1 MRELISRLVAGLSLV
16 AFLAPLVAGA
26 EHATLLVFPLENL
39 TGVPFLSWVS
49 EGTSESICAQ
59 VRIPELDVVQRETR
73 LELVE
78 DADLPPNA
86 TLSRASM
93 IRIAQLARA
102 DYLVFGSFSGT
113 ESALRIVLQILD
125 TKTMKLGPDIV
136 STGPLNNLA
145 EMENELAWQ
154 TLAQK
159 GIHNNLSREEFH
171 KRTRTVPNSAYLYFI
186 RSLGAPDDQSQLD
199 LLVKAIE
206 SYNDFPGAL
215 FRLGSY
221 HFEKGECSRAVE
233 LLDRIPR
240 TADHF
245 QEARFM
251 LGACHCKLGNSSKAI
266 QAYVELLPFA
276 PSMEVLNNLG
286 VSYAREEDLP
296 LAVNSLKKAR
306 ELQSHPVVAM
316 NLGIL
321 RYLQGDQ
328 DGALLLLD
336 EAYKSSGGH
345 GLVQYMRSRV
355 LQALGRTQESSEA
368 LAEAVRM
375 GIDPEKLK
383 NDDPRGW
390 TQYIFSPL
398 PPPARK

>member
-1 MRELISRLVAGLSLV
+1 
-16 AFLAPLVAGA
+16 
-26 EHATLLVFPLENL
+26 
-39 TGVPFLSWVS
+39 
-49 EGTSESICAQ
+49 
-59 VRIPELDVVQRETR
+59 
-73 LELVE
+73 
-78 DADLPPNA
+78 
-86 TLSRASM
+86 
-93 IRIAQLARA
+93 
-102 DYLVFGSFSGT
+102 
-113 ESALRIVLQILD
+113 
-125 TKTMKLGPDIV
+125 
-136 STGPLNNLA
+136 
-145 EMENELAWQ
+145 
-154 TLAQK
+154 
-159 GIHNNLSREEFH
+159 
-171 KRTRTVPNSAYLYFI
+171 
-186 RSLGAPDDQSQLD
+186 
-199 LLVKAIE
+199 
-206 SYNDFPGAL
+206 
-215 FRLGSY
+215 
-221 HFEKGECSRAVE
+221 
-233 LLDRIPR
+233 
-240 TADHF
+240 
-245 QEARFM
+245 M

-296 LAVNSLKKAR
+296 LAVNSLKRAR

-321 RYLQGDQ
+321 RYLQGDR

>member
-1 MRELISRLVAGLSLV
+1 VA
-16 AFLAPLVAGA
+16 AA
-26 EHATLLVFPLENL
+26 EHATLLVFPPENL
-39 TGVPFLSWVS
+39 TGVPSLSWVS
-49 EGTSESICAQ
+49 EGTSESICTQ
-59 VRIPELDVVQRETR
+59 VLIPELEVVPRETR
-73 LELVE
+73 LALVE

-93 IRIAQLARA
+93 IRVAQLARA
-102 DYLVFGSFSGT
+102 DYLVFGSFSGSD
-113 ESALRIVLQILD
+113 SALRIVLQILD

-136 STGPLNNLA
+136 STGALNNLP

-154 TLAQK
+154 VLAQK
-159 GIHNNLSREEFH
+159 GSHNNLSREEFH
-171 KRTRTVPNSAYLYFI
+171 KRTRKVPNSAYLYFI
-186 RSLGAPDDQSQLD
+186 RSLGAPDDRSQLD
-199 LLVKAIE
+199 LLAKAIE
-206 SYNDFPGAL
+206 SYNDFPRAL

-221 HFEKGECSRAVE
+221 YFEKDECSRSVD
-233 LLDRIPR
+233 LLERIPR
-240 TADHF
+240 SADHF

-286 VSYAREEDLP
+286 VSYAREENLP
-296 LAVNSLKKAR
+296 LAASSLKRAR

-316 NLGIL
+316 NLGIFC
-321 RYLQGDQ
+321 YLQGDQ

-336 EAYKSSGGH
+336 EAYKSNASN

-355 LQALGRTQESSEA
+355 LQSLGRTQESSEA

-383 NDDPRGW
+383 NDDPRRW
-390 TQYIFSPL
+390 TQYIFSAF
-398 PPPARK
+398 PPPVRK